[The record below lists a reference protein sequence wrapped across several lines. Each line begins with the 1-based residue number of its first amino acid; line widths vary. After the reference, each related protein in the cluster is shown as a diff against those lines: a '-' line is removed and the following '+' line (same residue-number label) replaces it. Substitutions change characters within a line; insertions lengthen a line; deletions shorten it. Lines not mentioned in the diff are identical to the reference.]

1 MVHDTVTV
9 YYLLQK
15 LLTEYV
21 KAEFTHFHKVFYFS
35 DGSGA
40 QYKNFKNFTSLL
52 LQEQNFDLKA
62 EWHFFA
68 TSQRK
73 KIHGVISF
81 FIRTEH
87 GDQVTQF
94 LQPRFSNSPKFNGT
108 HKNYQFIPVG
118 NNIQMSCVS
127 RDSGRAGLINT
138 PGVNIVNIEEIVP
151 GSVYAC
157 HDDKERHFDIV
168 NSISHENTDA
178 NSSSCTQMVHLFIFF
193 GQLEMTFVGSL
204 YRTLF
209 PKLNL
214 L

>member
-1 MVHDTVTV
+1 MQPGKCVLVLDFAKNYSFVVQGAAQGFHLNNSQATIRPFVLYYVDPATRKLCHKSKACISNHMVHDTVTV

-68 TSQRK
+68 TSQGK

-127 RDSGRAGLINT
+127 RDSGRAGLIN
-138 PGVNIVNIEEIVP
+138 NQE
-151 GSVYAC
+151 
-157 HDDKERHFDIV
+157 
-168 NSISHENTDA
+168 
-178 NSSSCTQMVHLFIFF
+178 
-193 GQLEMTFVGSL
+193 
-204 YRTLF
+204 
-209 PKLNL
+209 
-214 L
+214 